1 MQQRAVNCDCKVSLT
16 RLADTNGPRGSTPA
30 QSREQYACA
39 PSARRVSVHRPPRR
53 AVANPSATSEPGH
66 GRAADIPT
74 LQKKLWLQKIGQRV
88 AYVLLTV
95 DLNQGWRCVFSLFRI

>member
-1 MQQRAVNCDCKVSLT
+1 MCSELRLSGVLGAT
-16 RLADTNGPRGSTPA
+16 RKGTNGPGGSTPA

-74 LQKKLWLQKIGQRV
+74 LQKKL
-88 AYVLLTV
+88 
-95 DLNQGWRCVFSLFRI
+95 